1 MSSHAHWTDHLMADF
16 GPKLATL
23 RKARRL
29 TQSQLAELLDVLPP
43 VISRWENG
51 VSKPQFDY
59 VVKLASVLEVSFD
72 DLLGDHHGKVR
83 PLSLPFDEGEESRA
97 EPSWTPDEARRPA
110 AVTPAPA
117 PPPRR
122 GGPPLSGARSWLES

>member
-1 MSSHAHWTDHLMADF
+1 MSRHAHWTDHLMADF

-72 DLLGDHHGKVR
+72 DLLGDQHGKPAFEIKNRRLQELCRQVDR
-83 PLSLPFDEGEESRA
+83 LEAQDQDVICHVMDSLIRKEQIRA
-97 EPSWTPDEARRPA
+97 IMDAR
-110 AVTPAPA
+110 
-117 PPPRR
+117 
-122 GGPPLSGARSWLES
+122 